1 MSLPHNPGSLEDDA
15 LETCEGAIV
24 DMEQLPVNFRN
35 NDGLIL
41 EVKSVR
47 MCVCAYVRMFVWL

>member
-24 DMEQLPVNFRN
+24 DMETCEGAIVDMTHWKPVR
-35 NDGLIL
+35 
-41 EVKSVR
+41 VQ
-47 MCVCAYVRMFVWL
+47 

>member
-1 MSLPHNPGSLEDDA
+1 MSLPHNPGSLEDDV

-47 MCVCAYVRMFVWL
+47 M